1 MPTDLPEPG
10 SPYQTLISPMA
21 RRWCTSQTF
30 LLLVLRSANS
40 VPRRMRPLCC
50 GVSSDACVP
59 LSVQSGAWSTSAL
72 KGSTVPPGGEP
83 VACVTL
89 LGEAGQRQQA
99 DARRLAGERAGHFLR
114 MLVAVLVI
122 VRDDDHVGADQVLGK
137 GRVPLVCTTC
147 IAGRRDAVAGE
158 RENVL
163 LALDHE
169 QPMFQRQRLDEL
181 GQAERHLPHTFDAP
195 HPAIL
200 HLVRR
205 IVRACPAPLAKGL
218 RLEAADLEQQRAGF
232 VGVVVSRDDLEPL
245 RAIVVG
251 VAEIRAA

>member
-1 MPTDLPEPG
+1 M
-10 SPYQTLISPMA
+10 
-21 RRWCTSQTF
+21 
-30 LLLVLRSANS
+30 
-40 VPRRMRPLCC
+40 
-50 GVSSDACVP
+50 P

-72 KGSTVPPGGEP
+72 KRLDGAAGGEP
-83 VACVTL
+83 VGYVALV
-89 LGEAGQRQQA
+89 GEAGQRQQA

-181 GQAERHLPHTFDAP
+181 GQAERHLPHAFDAP

-200 HLVRR
+200 HLVRW

-232 VGVVVSRDDLEPL
+232 VGVVVGRDDLEPL
-245 RAIVVG
+245 RAMS
-251 VAEIRAA
+251 RAGRRCC